1 MTYPNGATC
10 VYKIKG
16 AEMGDEL
23 LKTIENMNN
32 ENGKLLLYIY
42 EEMPELWQAYARASY
57 ERLLQRKIKNLG
69 KQGAAELAVKLSE
82 FLSSKVTVNESV

>member
-1 MTYPNGATC
+1 MKDDLLET
-10 VYKIKG
+10 VKQIKNKEG
-16 AEMGDEL
+16 E
-23 LKTIENMNN
+23 
-32 ENGKLLLYIY
+32 LLLYIY
-42 EEMPELWQAYARASY
+42 EGLPELWRAYARASY